1 MNATN
6 DITAVNTVLSNSV
19 LMEVVPEEERSHSGS
34 ISKMEIEKKQDQKAQ
49 QLNEIQFQMQELQLR
64 FEELRK

>member
-1 MNATN
+1 
-6 DITAVNTVLSNSV
+6 
-19 LMEVVPEEERSHSGS
+19 MEVVPEEERSSGS

-49 QLNEIQFQMQELQLR
+49 QLNEIQFQMQEAQLR

>member
-6 DITAVNTVLSNSV
+6 DITTVNTVLSNSV
-19 LMEVVPEEERSHSGS
+19 LMEVVPEEERSSGS

-49 QLNEIQFQMQELQLR
+49 QLNEIQFQMQEAQLR